1 MNDLDLQRE
10 HAEFARIVREVYC
23 TMIANG
29 ERPNRAAFIRRTQAA
44 WRDLWLPRVR
54 LLAKNRQL
62 NPTPLE
68 KPAHE

>member
-10 HAEFARIVREVYC
+10 HGEFMRLVREVYC

-29 ERPNRAAFIRRTQAA
+29 ERPNRAVFIKRAQLA
-44 WRDLWLPRVR
+44 WRNLWLPRVR

-62 NPTPLE
+62 SQTPGE
-68 KPAHE
+68 TSS